1 MNKTV
6 LDIDPNIWR
15 QNIRY
20 LEEAQY
26 ETIPEIDEHESITPT
41 TNKGH
46 LSLESKKSFF
56 GEVISKLDV
65 LREQNEKTEDFFT
78 QVKGN
83 FQNKEDLGK
92 FLNSQEEALTNLSAD
107 NIFVKKYQYKT
118 SETSKVLRFG
128 INIQHKELLK
138 ELDIYNNQLTKKVTN
153 ALQSK
158 LEKQSDISN
167 ISGATKYA
175 PFREKYIS
183 LTSTEELVVKNA
195 VKYLDS
201 SSNKIALVD
210 IFPREFN
217 NKNTGV
223 GTINIKNLD
232 THTAL
237 LYKTSGNQILVI
249 DPNNPMFSSHLSKY
263 QDDYYTLQTLCT
275 TDPSFKIY
283 SRPEKSETG
292 FSTDKYRDCIDIA
305 VKIAFVLNNSG
316 NSYENFDEIMNSQV
330 IKLVTNNAII
340 DGVVLSDNFPTRVKQ
355 ISNFDK
361 IIECNINLKLYN
373 EILRGKQKVAQ
384 QIKEESIKKVEE
396 DYLCSLSIYEK
407 EHETNLL
414 GLEENYQ
421 KYCEDVI

>member
-65 LREQNEKTEDFFT
+65 LREQNKKNEDFFT

-92 FLNSQEEALTNLSAD
+92 FLNSQEEALTGLSLD
-107 NIFVKKYQYKT
+107 KVLVKKYQYKT
-118 SETSKVLRFG
+118 SDTSKVLRFG
-128 INIQHKELLK
+128 INIQHKELLE
-138 ELDIYNNQLTKKVTN
+138 ELNIYNNQLTAKVNN

-237 LYKTSGNQILVI
+237 LYKTSGNKILVI

-275 TDPSFKIY
+275 TDPSSKIY
-283 SRPEKSETG
+283 SRPEGTNTG
-292 FSTDKYRDCIDIA
+292 YNKEKYRDCIDIA

-330 IKLVTNNAII
+330 IKLITNNSNIDGLIFTNHDLIRQKQSSSFEKII
-340 DGVVLSDNFPTRVKQ
+340 DCNQKMKVS
-355 ISNFDK
+355 SA
-361 IIECNINLKLYN
+361 IEGLKREKAFEDFTTKTN
-373 EILRGKQKVAQ
+373 EIKTNYDN
-384 QIKEESIKKVEE
+384 IINTIDEEHKMSVMGMIDEYNPE
-396 DYLCSLSIYEK
+396 L
-407 EHETNLL
+407 
-414 GLEENYQ
+414 
-421 KYCEDVI
+421 